1 MFNSWIQAKE
11 VDPEGHDRLK
21 VNKELEMSTEM
32 EDMDSMIKD
41 RPKVLELRIS
51 EFRSGVWLWKQ
62 VAHLEGKVS

>member
-1 MFNSWIQAKE
+1 M
-11 VDPEGHDRLK
+11 K

-51 EFRSGVWLWKQ
+51 EFRSGVWLWK
-62 VAHLEGKVS
+62 